1 MSTETLAPAP
11 APAPTRSAATR
22 IRVTSGQE
30 RRFFSVALLVIV
42 GATALTTWITGF
54 NPLEAIQGM
63 PHALGFIAQ
72 DYFPP
77 TVNNPGLL
85 TTALIETVAL
95 ALTSTLVASVLA
107 FLAALIGCKA
117 VSPIKWASPI
127 IRGFATFIRNVP
139 DLVWAVILFT
149 AMGFGFH
156 VGFAALTLGT
166 FSFLVRAFI
175 ESMDEVSADTTE
187 TLAAVGANFPQRV
200 MQSIVPSFTKDFIA
214 WFLYCIEVSIRG
226 ATIVGMLGGGGVG
239 MLLNGELGLA
249 RWRPRAMGT
258 ILILAALVIAV
269 DLLTSYLRKKLL
281 NPAGTQITTE
291 SRDSVVVVSRG
302 RIVVKKKGRDRAVH
316 VFLVSALVLS
326 LAAFFPIRDAAWG
339 RLIADFPGLSRT
351 LVELGTLDFSAW
363 PRIWTSFLDTMSIA
377 VLSTVYSA
385 ILALFIAPFA
395 TRNLVRNPVGP
406 LAITSIATLIRVI
419 PNPVLVMMAI
429 APFGLGVVPGIIGMT
444 LASTAFFVRV
454 FVQGYEDVP
463 DETIEA
469 LAATGANRVVVFMGA
484 MLPASRSHMVAWI
497 GMRFEMNFMGSA
509 ILGMVGAGGVGGV
522 INEAV
527 RGRQFGVA
535 GVAILLVF
543 IFAFALELS
552 MAKLKSKYIR

>member
-1 MSTETLAPAP
+1 MSADTLARPQAP
-11 APAPTRSAATR
+11 AAR
-22 IRVTSGQE
+22 IPLVSGQE
-30 RRFFSVALLVIV
+30 RRFFTAALAVIV

-54 NPLEAIQGM
+54 NPLAALAGM
-63 PHALGFIAQ
+63 PSALGFVAA
-72 DYFPP
+72 DYLPP
-77 TVNNPGLL
+77 TVNNGGLL
-85 TTALIETVAL
+85 ARALVETVAL
-95 ALTSTLVASVLA
+95 ALTSTLVASALA
-107 FLAALIGCKA
+107 FLAALIGCRA
-117 VSPIKWASPI
+117 VSPLPWAAPI
-127 IRGFATFIRNVP
+127 VRGFATLVRNIP

-166 FSFLVRAFI
+166 FGFLTRAFI

-187 TLAAVGANFPQRV
+187 TLAAVGASFPQRV

-258 ILILAALVIAV
+258 ILILAVLVIAV
-269 DLLTSYLRKKLL
+269 DLLTSYLRTKLL
-281 NPAGTQITTE
+281 NPSAARSAADRSE
-291 SRDSVVVVSRG
+291 SALVVRRG
-302 RIVVKKKGRDRAVH
+302 RIAVTQRGRDREVNL
-316 VFLVSALVLS
+316 FLLCALALS
-326 LAAFFPIRDAAWG
+326 LAAFWPIRDASWG
-339 RLIADFPGLSRT
+339 RLLTDFPHLSRT
-351 LVELGTLDFSAW
+351 LFELASLDFSAW
-363 PRIWTSFLDTMSIA
+363 DRTWTSFLDTMGIA

-385 ILALFIAPFA
+385 ILALLIAPFA

-406 LAITSIATLIRVI
+406 ALITSVATLIRTI

-429 APFGLGVVPGIIGMT
+429 APFGLGVTPGIIGLT
-444 LASTAFFVRV
+444 LSSTAFFVRV

-469 LAATGANRVVVFMGA
+469 LQATGAGRVQVFLSA

-543 IFAFALELS
+543 VFAFALELT
-552 MAKLKSKYIR
+552 MAKVKRTYIR

>member
-1 MSTETLAPAP
+1 VSAATLAPAP
-11 APAPTRSAATR
+11 APAPAHPARL
-22 IRVTSGQE
+22 RVTSGKE
-30 RRFFSVALLVIV
+30 RRFFTAALVVIV

-54 NPLEAIQGM
+54 NPLEAVGGM
-63 PHALGFIAQ
+63 PNALQFIAA

-77 TVNNPGLL
+77 TVNNAGLL
-85 TTALIETVAL
+85 TSALIETVAL
-95 ALTSTLVASVLA
+95 ALTSTLIAAVLA
-107 FLAALIGCKA
+107 FLAALIGCRA
-117 VSPIKWASPI
+117 VSPIPWASPV
-127 IRGFATFIRNVP
+127 IRGLATFIRNVP

-166 FSFLVRAFI
+166 FGFLVRAFI

-226 ATIVGMLGGGGVG
+226 ATVVGMLGGGGVG

-281 NPAGTQITTE
+281 NPSATE
-291 SRDSVVVVSRG
+291 SVTAEHRDTVVVVRGG
-302 RIVVKKKGRDRAVH
+302 RIAIKKRGRDRAVH
-316 VFLVSALVLS
+316 LFLISALLLS
-326 LAAFFPIRDAAWG
+326 LAAFLPIRDASWG
-339 RLIADFPGLSRT
+339 RLFTDIPGLSLT

-363 PRIWTSFLDTMSIA
+363 SRIWTAFLDTMGIA

-385 ILALFIAPFA
+385 VLALLIAPFA
-395 TRNLVRNPVGP
+395 TRNLIRNPVSP
-406 LAITSIATLIRVI
+406 ALITSVATLIRTV

-444 LASTAFFVRV
+444 LSSTAFFVRV

-469 LAATGANRVVVFMGA
+469 LQATGANRMVVFMGA

-509 ILGMVGAGGVGGV
+509 ILGMVGAGGVGAV
-522 INEAV
+522 IREAV
-527 RGRQFGVA
+527 LGRRLGVA

-543 IFAFALELS
+543 LFAFALEQG
-552 MAKLKSKYIR
+552 MAKIKRTYIR